1 MNGHRDA
8 AELLAGARAER
19 ASLERAGF
27 EGASLGAKE
36 RMAIPQQEMPSQD
49 PHERA
54 RNMDEV
60 ALGYSEDQAVVEASR
75 CLGCA
80 NAPCVKGCP
89 VGIDVPAFLK
99 ATAAGDFDVAF
110 SVIRESSMLPAI
122 CGRVC
127 PQEKQCMS
135 SCTVGKAARDPLKA
149 VAIGRVERF
158 LADRAR
164 AMASAADPAAAK
176 GAQSPA
182 RAAARSGAVSTP
194 ANAKKVAIVGSGP
207 SGLTAA
213 ADLARMG
220 FAVTVFEAF
229 HKAGG
234 VTVYG
239 IPEFRL
245 PKAIVEEEL
254 RNLEALGVRIVCDFL
269 VGRTRTIEELMEK
282 DGFEAVY
289 VATGAGLPKFMGI
302 PGEDL
307 VGVFSAN
314 EFLTRSNLMK
324 AYDRD
329 RAATPLYSAKRVA
342 VFGGG
347 NVAMDAARTALR
359 TGSEEVHV
367 IYRRTEAEMPARR
380 EEVEHAKEE
389 GVVFDFL
396 SNPLRII
403 GDEKGRVHG
412 VECLSYRLGEK
423 DASGRAR
430 PEPVSGSE
438 HIVAIDA
445 CIVALGNDSNPLVPA
460 TTPGLKVN
468 ERGNIVVDD
477 NGMTSIPGVFAG
489 GDIVQG
495 AATVI
500 LAMGDG
506 RRAARGIR
514 DYLAGRPGTARPR

>member
-8 AELLAGARAER
+8 DGLRAEARAKRAELKGAA
-19 ASLERAGF
+19 
-27 EGASLGAKE
+27 LGAKE
-36 RMAIPQQEMPSQD
+36 RMAILQQEMPSQD
-49 PHERA
+49 PKERA

-60 ALGYSEDQAVVEASR
+60 AIGYSEDQAVVEASR

-89 VGIDVPAFLK
+89 VGIDVPAFLR
-99 ATAAGDFDVAF
+99 ATAGGGFDEAF
-110 SVIRESSMLPAI
+110 AVIRESSMLPAI

-135 SCTVGKAARDPLKA
+135 ACTVGRAAKDPLKA
-149 VAIGRVERF
+149 VAIGRIERF
-158 LADRAR
+158 LADRDR
-164 AMASAADPAAAK
+164 E
-176 GAQSPA
+176 
-182 RAAARSGAVSTP
+182 RSRGVRPICRKAPEGSR
-194 ANAKKVAIVGSGP
+194 KVAIVGSGP

-254 RNLEALGVRIVCDFL
+254 RNLEVLGVKIVCDFL
-269 VGRTRTIEELMEK
+269 VGRTRTIEALMEE

-324 AYDRD
+324 AYDREK
-329 RAATPLYSAKRVA
+329 AATPLYSARRVA

-359 TGSEEVHV
+359 TGAEEVHV

-380 EEVEHAKEE
+380 EEIEHAKEE
-389 GVVFDFL
+389 GVIFDFL
-396 SNPLRII
+396 ANPLRII
-403 GDEKGRVHG
+403 GGDKGRVAG
-412 VECLSYRLGEK
+412 VECLSYRLGEQ

-430 PEPVSGSE
+430 PEPVPGSE
-438 HIVAIDA
+438 HIVGVDA

-468 ERGNIVVDD
+468 ERGNILVDEK
-477 NGMTSIPGVFAG
+477 GMTSIPGIFAG

-506 RRAARGIR
+506 RRAAKGIR
-514 DYLAGRPGTARPR
+514 DYLAAKPR